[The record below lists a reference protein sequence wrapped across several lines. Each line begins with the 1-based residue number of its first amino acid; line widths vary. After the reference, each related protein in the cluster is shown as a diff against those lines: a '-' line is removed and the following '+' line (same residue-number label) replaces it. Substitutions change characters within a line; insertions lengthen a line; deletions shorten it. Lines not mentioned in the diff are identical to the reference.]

1 MLLMHTDM
9 KLIKLLSWFLFF
21 LLFSQIISRLACETT
36 FSLTHAGSELSENI
50 RGEQPEGSNAR
61 IIGMDEKRMG
71 RRSEEVIKAVDR
83 KGVPGSEGEGYNANR
98 RPPRLS
104 HSGASTFP
112 AIPSLVMGLV
122 LQVSIGL
129 LPLLHFFF

>member
-1 MLLMHTDM
+1 MHTDM

-21 LLFSQIISRLACETT
+21 LLFSQIISKLACETT
-36 FSLTHAGSELSENI
+36 FSLTHTGSELSENT
-50 RGEQPEGSNAR
+50 REEQPEGSNAR

-71 RRSEEVIKAVDR
+71 RKSEEVKIVHR
-83 KGVPGSEGEGYNANR
+83 KGTKGSRGGGSDLTR

-112 AIPSLVMGLV
+112 ASPSLVKGVV
-122 LQVSIGL
+122 LQVGIGL
-129 LPLLHFFF
+129 LPLFHFFF